1 MSFSKQSIRAIAL
14 PQENGNGKLKE
25 RIAEFARMFEKK
37 NIRKPMNMIDT
48 LMLSRQE
55 GNTII
60 SSREF
65 DFLPDAVNEATG
77 SIKMWTGT
85 LIVIQR
91 EGRQF
96 GEQITTSSDTYNP
109 FNLHFTV
116 PKEHRDKTGGCMV
129 LEHPDFEFLLV
140 GLDTYQVI
148 PMNGIPQYVP
158 GFPVG
163 GGVFR
168 FEREFGLPIGEK
180 TTELDIQTFMAS
192 RKKPVDAKYADWKV
206 LVEAE
211 FEAERS
217 KTRILSTEYGAYV
230 GLVVRDLNGRRSIHT
245 SVRPSEKLRSFVRAS
260 ITPENYVEHVVE
272 RLKNV
277 GDDLKMKG
285 YLFDWIGADPTLAAG
300 VNRSRLLNLFGDD

>member
-1 MSFSKQSIRAIAL
+1 MSISKQSIRAIAQ

-25 RIAEFARMFEKK
+25 RIAEFARMFEK
-37 NIRKPMNMIDT
+37 NHIRKPMNMIET

-96 GEQITTSSDTYNP
+96 GEQITTSSDLYNP

-140 GLDTYQVI
+140 GSDTYQVI

-180 TTELDIQTFMAS
+180 TTEMDIQTFMKT
-192 RKKPVDAKYADWKV
+192 RKKPVDAKYADWKA

-217 KTRILSTEYGAYV
+217 KTRILSTEYGAYI

-245 SVRPSEKLRSFVRAS
+245 SVRPSEKLRSFVHVS
-260 ITPENYVEHVVE
+260 ITPENYIEHIVA
-272 RLKNV
+272 RLQTPG
-277 GDDLKMKG
+277 GDQDIKRFI
-285 YLFDWIGADPTLAAG
+285 YDWMGSDPVLAAG
-300 VNRSRLLNLFGDD
+300 INRARLNRLIEKD